1 MFKTCINIL
10 IGMLFALV
18 SPAYALT
25 SSSYLISKTAINLFD
40 YEAAYSSF
48 NESDIELGERHLVDK
63 LLILVSL
70 NLMAEAKVVSEEILT
85 LNNLNQ
91 EAWVVSLV
99 HATVEYPLDSR
110 AFDEFK
116 QKIHK
121 TEMSLLYY
129 IFFTEDGR
137 IKKNDFAAKSIF
149 EVVQASKEDINNAPN
164 YTYILFYLS
173 LANLLDP
180 KFNESY
186 FYSAQIYQVLQNFQK
201 AEILYKKIN
210 ESHNLYIESQKNIA
224 FNKTKMGFFN
234 EGEEL
239 LLELIKKN
247 NKSENLILALADM
260 YRFEK
265 RYEEAIKYYTTIIN
279 KENSFFSELWRIYY
293 LRGISYERLSKWHLA
308 EKDFL
313 LSLEIKSN
321 SPQVLNYLAYGW
333 LERNQYLDRS
343 IEMLQK
349 AYKANP
355 QSYYILDSL
364 AWGYYKKNQLQKS
377 LDLMEEVIILAP
389 GEAISLDH
397 LGDIYFSMKR
407 KREAVF
413 FWKQALDLAEPEE
426 MIIDLLQKKIAE
438 NEDG

>member
-1 MFKTCINIL
+1 MFKTCINFL
-10 IGMLFALV
+10 IGVLCAI
-18 SPAYALT
+18 SPASYALS

-40 YEAAYSSF
+40 YEEAYSPF
-48 NESDIELGERHLVDK
+48 NEVDIDLGESHLIGK
-63 LLILVSL
+63 LFTLVSL
-70 NLMAEAKVVSEEILT
+70 NLISEAKIVSQEILT

-99 HATVEYPLDSR
+99 HAITDNPLDLKV
-110 AFDEFK
+110 FEEFK
-116 QKIHK
+116 QKTNK

-129 IFFTEDGR
+129 IFLTEDGR
-137 IKKNDFAAKSIF
+137 IKKNNLSARSIF
-149 EVVQASKEDINNAPN
+149 EVVQASRADNNN
-164 YTYILFYLS
+164 VSNHTYLLFYLS

-180 KFNESY
+180 DFNESY

-201 AEILYKKIN
+201 AEILYKKIDKN
-210 ESHNLYIESQKNIA
+210 HNLHIESQKNIA

-239 LLELIKKN
+239 LLELIDKN
-247 NKSENLILALADM
+247 NKSENLILALADI
-260 YRFEK
+260 YRFEQ
-265 RYEEAIKYYTTIIN
+265 RYEEAIKYYTKIIN
-279 KENSFFSELWRIYY
+279 SGNNYFSELWRIHY
-293 LRGISYERLSKWHLA
+293 LRGVSYERLSKWNLA

-313 LSLEIKSN
+313 LSLEIKADA
-321 SPQVLNYLAYGW
+321 PQVLNYLAYGW
-333 LERNQYLDRS
+333 LERGQHLERS

-364 AWGYYKKNQLQKS
+364 AWGYYKKNQLQKA
-377 LDLMEEVIILAP
+377 LNFMEEVIVLAP

-397 LGDIYFSMKR
+397 LGDIYFSMMR

-413 FWKQALDLAEPEE
+413 FWKQALDLAEPED
-426 MIIDLLQKKIAE
+426 MLIDLLQKKIA
-438 NEDG
+438 NNDDG

>member
-1 MFKTCINIL
+1 MFKTCINFL
-10 IGMLFALV
+10 IGVLCAI
-18 SPAYALT
+18 SPASYALS

-40 YEAAYSSF
+40 YEEAYSPF
-48 NESDIELGERHLVDK
+48 NEVDIDLGESHLIGK
-63 LLILVSL
+63 LFTLVSL
-70 NLMAEAKVVSEEILT
+70 NLISEAKIVSQEILT

-99 HATVEYPLDSR
+99 HAITDNPLDLKV
-110 AFDEFK
+110 FEEFK
-116 QKIHK
+116 QKTNK

-129 IFFTEDGR
+129 IFLTEDGR
-137 IKKNDFAAKSIF
+137 IKKNNLSARSIF
-149 EVVQASKEDINNAPN
+149 EVVQASSADNNDALN
-164 YTYILFYLS
+164 HTYLLFYLS

-180 KFNESY
+180 EFNESY
-186 FYSAQIYQVLQNFQK
+186 FYSAQIYQILQNFQK
-201 AEILYKKIN
+201 AEILYKKIDKN
-210 ESHNLYIESQKNIA
+210 HNLYIESQKNIA
-224 FNKTKMGFFN
+224 FNKIKMGFFN

-239 LLELIKKN
+239 LMELIDKN
-247 NKSENLILALADM
+247 NKSENLILALADI
-260 YRFEK
+260 YRFEQ
-265 RYEEAIKYYTTIIN
+265 RYEEAIKYYTKIIN
-279 KENSFFSELWRIYY
+279 SGNGYISQLWQIHY
-293 LRGISYERLSKWHLA
+293 LRGVSYERLSKWNLA

-313 LSLEIKSN
+313 LSLEIKED

-333 LERNQYLDRS
+333 LERGQHLDQS

-364 AWGYYKKNQLQKS
+364 AWGYYKNNQLQKA

-397 LGDIYFSMKR
+397 LGDIYFAMMR

-413 FWKQALDLAEPEE
+413 FWKQALDLAEPED
-426 MIIDLLQKKIAE
+426 MLTDLLQKKIA
-438 NEDG
+438 NNDDG

>member
-10 IGMLFALV
+10 IGVLFSITSPAFAL
-18 SPAYALT
+18 S
-25 SSSYLISKTAINLFD
+25 SSSYLISKTAISLFD
-40 YEAAYSSF
+40 YEVAYSRF
-48 NESDIELGERHLVDK
+48 NESDIELGESYLVDK
-63 LLILVSL
+63 LFTLVNL
-70 NLMAEAKVVSEEILT
+70 NLISEAKVVSEEILT
-85 LNNLNQ
+85 LNNFNQ
-91 EAWVVSLV
+91 EAWVVSIV
-99 HATVEYPLDSR
+99 YAIINNPFDSR
-110 AFDEFK
+110 VFDEFK
-116 QKIHK
+116 LKINK

-129 IFFTEDGR
+129 IFFTKDGR

-149 EVVQASKEDINNAPN
+149 EVVQASKEDINNVAN
-164 YTYILFYLS
+164 HAYILFYLS
-173 LANLLDP
+173 LANLLDT

-186 FYSAQIYQVLQNFQK
+186 FYSAQIYQFLQNFKK
-201 AEILYKKIN
+201 AEILYKKID

-224 FNKTKMGFFN
+224 FNKIKIGSFD
-234 EGEEL
+234 EGEGL

-247 NKSENLILALADM
+247 NKSENLILALADV

-265 RYEEAIKYYTTIIN
+265 RYKESIKYYTKIIVS
-279 KENSFFSELWRIYY
+279 KNSFFTELWRIHY
-293 LRGISYERLSKWHLA
+293 LRGVSYERLSKWQLA

-313 LSLEIKSN
+313 LSLEIKPN

-333 LERNQYLDRS
+333 LERNQHLDQS
-343 IEMLQK
+343 IEMLKK

-364 AWGYYKKNQLQKS
+364 AWGYYKNNQLKKS
-377 LDLMEEVIILAP
+377 LDLMEKVIILAP
-389 GEAISLDH
+389 GEAVSLDH

-413 FWKQALDLAEPEE
+413 FWKQALDLAEPED
-426 MIIDLLQKKIAE
+426 MIIDLLQKKISE

>member
-1 MFKTCINIL
+1 MFKTCNNIL
-10 IGMLFALV
+10 IGVLCTITFPSYSL
-18 SPAYALT
+18 S
-25 SSSYLISKTAINLFD
+25 SSSYLIAKTAINLFD
-40 YEAAYSSF
+40 YEGAYSQF

-63 LLILVSL
+63 LFTLVNL
-70 NLMAEAKVVSEEILT
+70 NLLSEAKVVSEEILT
-85 LNNLNQ
+85 LNHLNQ

-99 HATVEYPLDSR
+99 YAVIDNPLDSR
-110 AFDEFK
+110 VFDEFK
-116 QKIHK
+116 EKIDK
-121 TEMSLLYY
+121 KEMSLLYY

-149 EVVQASKEDINNAPN
+149 EAVQASKENINNVAN

-210 ESHNLYIESQKNIA
+210 EKHNLYLESQKNIA
-224 FNKTKMGFFN
+224 FNKIKIGFFN
-234 EGEEL
+234 EGEAL
-239 LLELIKKN
+239 LLKLIKKN
-247 NKSENLILALADM
+247 NKSENLILALADI
-260 YRFEK
+260 YRFERK
-265 RYEEAIKYYTTIIN
+265 YNKAIKYYTKIIDS
-279 KENSFFSELWRIYY
+279 ENSFFSELWRIYY
-293 LRGISYERLSKWHLA
+293 LRGVSYERLSKWHLA

-333 LERNQYLDRS
+333 LERNQHLDQS

-364 AWGYYKKNQLQKS
+364 AWGYYKNNQLQKA
-377 LDLMEEVIILAP
+377 LDLMEEVIVLAP
-389 GEAISLDH
+389 GEAVSLDH

-407 KREAVF
+407 KREAIF

-426 MIIDLLQKKIAE
+426 MIIDLLQKKIAD
-438 NEDG
+438 NDNG

>member
-10 IGMLFALV
+10 IGMLFAIV

-40 YEAAYSSF
+40 YEAAYSSL

-149 EVVQASKEDINNAPN
+149 EVVQASKEDFNNVAN
-164 YTYILFYLS
+164 YTYMLFYLS
-173 LANLLDP
+173 LASLLDP
-180 KFNESY
+180 EFNESY

-210 ESHNLYIESQKNIA
+210 ENHNLYIESQKNIA

-234 EGEEL
+234 EGEKI

-247 NKSENLILALADM
+247 KNSENLILALADI
-260 YRFEK
+260 YRFERK
-265 RYEEAIKYYTTIIN
+265 YEEAIKYYTKIIDA
-279 KENSFFSELWRIYY
+279 ENIFFSELWRIHY
-293 LRGISYERLSKWHLA
+293 LRGVSYERLSKWRLA

-333 LERNQYLDRS
+333 LERNQNLDQS
-343 IEMLQK
+343 IEMLKK

-364 AWGYYKKNQLQKS
+364 AWGYYKNNQLQKA
-377 LDLMEEVIILAP
+377 LDLMEEVIVLAP

-413 FWKQALDLAEPEE
+413 FWRQALDLAEPEDK
-426 MIIDLLQKKIAE
+426 IVDLLQKKIAE
-438 NEDG
+438 NDDG